1 MGEVVSIDEARAA
14 QDRVA
19 ATSFAEY
26 VAAKTK
32 ADETLDLADARL
44 AAKAWKRFLEH
55 YCGRF

>member
-14 QDRVA
+14 QDVIA

-32 ADETLDLADARL
+32 ADETLDLADARK